1 MLDFYF
7 NRRDFLRLGSIGGA
21 LGLSGLTL
29 GDEEELALK
38 DKTVVWLWLGGG
50 PTQFET
56 FHAPTDFNIPDQF
69 RPVNGLLYDSSTN
82 ISLGADWLETFK
94 HKDKIVT
101 VNSFTHGD
109 SSHRQA
115 THWMM
120 TGQHDSERSQTGT
133 PKYPGFG
140 SIVSS
145 IYGANTQTGIPT
157 YIKQG
162 GISGDGPAWLGGAYK
177 PFDPS
182 NKDNLTPRVD
192 VNRFKTRGSLLA
204 ALDRQSQIV
213 SEASNSVD
221 KYTVQAYDA
230 ILGTA
235 KLAFNIDKE
244 PTKTRDS
251 YGNTDI
257 GKQMLLARRLAE
269 YGSKF
274 ITMHYGGWDMH
285 GNISNALKGRVPPV
299 DQAIAAFLQDVWEKG
314 LNEKILLVVTG
325 EFGRTKLNGNGGR
338 DHWPAMCPMLMAGGE
353 YELGRTIGKAD
364 KSYTPKENPYGPLDV
379 CATLFD
385 HFNIPQGIQKVDT
398 GGRPRYLL
406 EGDAKII
413 L

>member
-1 MLDFYF
+1 MLNFYF
-7 NRRDFLRLGSIGGA
+7 NRRDFLRVGSIGGA
-21 LGLSGLTL
+21 LGLSNFTL
-29 GDEEELALK
+29 GDEEALELK
-38 DKTVVWLWLGGG
+38 DKSVVWLWLGGG

-56 FHAPTDFNIPDQF
+56 FHAPTDFNVPDQF

-82 ISLGADWLETFK
+82 ISLGADWLQTFK

-133 PKYPGFG
+133 PKYPAFG
-140 SIVSS
+140 SIISS
-145 IYGANTQTGIPT
+145 IYGANTGTGVPT

-162 GISGDGPAWLGGAYK
+162 GISGEGPAWLGGAYT

-182 NKDNLTPRVD
+182 NKDNLTPRVEL
-192 VNRFKTRGSLLA
+192 NRFKTRGALLA
-204 ALDRQSQIV
+204 ELDRHSKIV

-244 PTKTRDS
+244 STKIRDS

-299 DQAIAAFLQDVWEKG
+299 DQAIAAFLEDVWGKG

-325 EFGRTKLNGNGGR
+325 EFGRTKLNGNAGR
-338 DHWPAMCPMLMAGGE
+338 DHWPAMSPMLMAGGE
-353 YELGRTIGKAD
+353 YELGRTVGKAD

-385 HFNIPQGIQKVDT
+385 HFNIPMGIQKVDT